1 MPVRLWQLLSL
12 RPDRPFILA
21 TGGQN
26 QEKIII
32 TGAFSME
39 RYILKRIAQSLIVL
53 FGITAVVFFVLNLTG
68 NVLDFM
74 LPPGTAEEVY
84 EEYTERLG
92 LDDPLLVQYGRFLV
106 KAVQGDFGES
116 HFYKQP
122 ALEVVLERIPATFT
136 LAVAAFLIALAW
148 SIPIGILSAYKRNSL
163 LDTIARVI
171 AMLGQS
177 IPNFWFGILLML
189 IFSVKLNLLPT
200 YGYESYA
207 HLILPA
213 FALSTGTGATILRL
227 LRSSMIDVL
236 GQEYIS
242 VARAKG
248 VHNFALVAKHAFK
261 NCLSSVLTIMGLQ
274 LASVMSGALVIES
287 VFSWPGVGRLLQQ
300 SILNRDFM
308 VVEAGVC
315 VIACLF
321 VFINL
326 LVDVLY
332 AVINPRIKYS

>member
-1 MPVRLWQLLSL
+1 M
-12 RPDRPFILA
+12 
-21 TGGQN
+21 G
-26 QEKIII
+26 K
-32 TGAFSME
+32 
-39 RYILKRIAQSLIVL
+39 YILKRVAQSILVL
-53 FGITAVVFFVLNLTG
+53 LGITAVVFFVLNLTG
-68 NVLDFM
+68 DVLDFM
-74 LPPGTAEEVY
+74 LPPGTSQEVY
-84 EEYTERLG
+84 DEYTERLG
-92 LDDPLLVQYGRFLV
+92 LDDPLFVQYGRFL
-106 KAVQGDFGES
+106 KNAIRGDFGES
-116 HFYKQP
+116 HFYREP
-122 ALEVVLERIPATFT
+122 ALQVVLERLPATFA
-136 LAVAAFLIALAW
+136 LAIAAFVIALAW
-148 SIPIGILSAYKRNSL
+148 GIPVGILSAYKRNSIV
-163 LDTIARVI
+163 DTIARII

-177 IPNFWFGILLML
+177 LPSFWLGILLML
-189 IFSVKLNLLPT
+189 AFSVKLNWFPT
-200 YGYESYA
+200 YGSGSFR
-207 HLILPA
+207 HLVLPA

-227 LRSSMIDVL
+227 LRSNMIDVL

-248 VHNFALVAKHAFK
+248 VHNFSLVAKHAFK

-274 LASVMSGALVIES
+274 LASLMSGALVIET

-326 LVDVLY
+326 AVDLLY

>member
-1 MPVRLWQLLSL
+1 M
-12 RPDRPFILA
+12 
-21 TGGQN
+21 G
-26 QEKIII
+26 K
-32 TGAFSME
+32 
-39 RYILKRIAQSLIVL
+39 YILKRVAQSILVL
-53 FGITAVVFFVLNLTG
+53 LGITAVVFFVLNLTG
-68 NVLDFM
+68 DVLDFM
-74 LPPGTAEEVY
+74 LPPGTSEEVY
-84 EEYTERLG
+84 DEYTERLG
-92 LDDPLLVQYGRFLV
+92 LDDPLFVQYGRFL
-106 KAVQGDFGES
+106 KNAIRGDFGES
-116 HFYKQP
+116 HFYREP
-122 ALEVVLERIPATFT
+122 ALQVVLERLPATFA
-136 LAVAAFLIALAW
+136 LAIAAFVIALAW
-148 SIPIGILSAYKRNSL
+148 GIPVGILSAYKRNSIV
-163 LDTIARVI
+163 DTIARII

-177 IPNFWFGILLML
+177 LPSFWLGILLML
-189 IFSVKLNLLPT
+189 AFSVKLNWFPT
-200 YGYESYA
+200 YGSGSFR
-207 HLILPA
+207 HLVLPA

-227 LRSSMIDVL
+227 LRSNMIDVL

-248 VHNFALVAKHAFK
+248 VHNFSLVAKHAFK

-274 LASVMSGALVIES
+274 LASLMSGALVIET

-326 LVDVLY
+326 AVDLLY

>member
-1 MPVRLWQLLSL
+1 M
-12 RPDRPFILA
+12 
-21 TGGQN
+21 G
-26 QEKIII
+26 K
-32 TGAFSME
+32 
-39 RYILKRIAQSLIVL
+39 YILKRVAQSILVL
-53 FGITAVVFFVLNLTG
+53 LGITAVVFFVLNLTG
-68 NVLDFM
+68 DVLDFM
-74 LPPGTAEEVY
+74 LPPGTSQEVY
-84 EEYTERLG
+84 DEYTERLG
-92 LDDPLLVQYGRFLV
+92 LDDPLFVQYGRFL
-106 KAVQGDFGES
+106 KNAIRGDFGES
-116 HFYKQP
+116 HFYREP
-122 ALEVVLERIPATFT
+122 ALQVVLERLPATFA
-136 LAVAAFLIALAW
+136 LAIAAFVIALAW
-148 SIPIGILSAYKRNSL
+148 GIPVGILSAYKRNSIV
-163 LDTIARVI
+163 DTIARVI

-177 IPNFWFGILLML
+177 LPSFWLGILLML
-189 IFSVKLNLLPT
+189 AFSVKLNWFPT
-200 YGYESYA
+200 YGSGSFR
-207 HLILPA
+207 HLVLPA

-227 LRSSMIDVL
+227 LRSNMIDVL

-248 VHNFALVAKHAFK
+248 VHNFSLVAKHAFK

-274 LASVMSGALVIES
+274 LASLMSGALVIET

-326 LVDVLY
+326 AVDLLY